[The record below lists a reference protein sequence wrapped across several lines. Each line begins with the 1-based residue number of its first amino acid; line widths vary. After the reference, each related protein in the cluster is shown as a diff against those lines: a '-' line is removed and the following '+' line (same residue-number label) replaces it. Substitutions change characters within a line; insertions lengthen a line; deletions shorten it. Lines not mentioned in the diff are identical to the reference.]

1 MTIVCILY
9 LAALIGGIVSALGK
23 CPVWVPV
30 LILAIA
36 GLLGCLPLR

>member
-9 LAALIGGIVSALGK
+9 LAALIACLISSVGR
-23 CPVWVPV
+23 CPLWVAV
-30 LILAIA
+30 LLLSIA

>member
-9 LAALIGGIVSALGK
+9 LAALIGAIVSALGR